1 MHDVLS
7 QDPEDSEEKSGPYAS
22 LRPKTSLSFIEGKQR
37 PQDLSKKTN
46 KVCPEF
52 KVMSVLRLNLH
63 RTKNSWPLN
72 LLVIYLFKGVP
83 PPTYILWDVDP
94 NHQIFSSRSSLRI
107 AFEIADA
114 PTPQYRS
121 LPPSNPIS

>member
-7 QDPEDSEEKSGPYAS
+7 QDPEDSEGKSGPYAS

-52 KVMSVLRLNLH
+52 KVMSVLRFNLH
-63 RTKNSWPLN
+63 RTKN
-72 LLVIYLFKGVP
+72 
-83 PPTYILWDVDP
+83 
-94 NHQIFSSRSSLRI
+94 
-107 AFEIADA
+107 
-114 PTPQYRS
+114 
-121 LPPSNPIS
+121 